1 MPSSYISSSPADNA
15 DDSKRKRSW
24 AAADD
29 ADGRWEVGDGRLVV
43 VARRW
48 GACENVNLERQGN
61 G

>member
-1 MPSSYISSSPADNA
+1 MLMTP
-15 DDSKRKRSW
+15 KRKRSW

-48 GACENVNLERQGN
+48 GACENVNLERQGKWITMN
-61 G
+61 E